1 MHSKIPNVKMQCMA
15 LDPCFERTV
24 CLGFAFG
31 KSDFL
36 EAIFLIWINLNNMP
50 GEVILIGQ

>member
-1 MHSKIPNVKMQCMA
+1 MA